1 MINSFDVYIEIHGDW
16 ILHTSNARLTPVY
29 LSPDVLGR
37 EFYILDG
44 ENSEG
49 FSIGLQGV
57 IVNVVDENLI
67 HVRHSSLR
75 MRTRTTDPKMP
86 EMLEF
91 DDELLL
97 FRLVYKGQPFP

>member
-1 MINSFDVYIEIHGDW
+1 MINSFDVYIDIYGDW
-16 ILHTSNARLTPVY
+16 ALHTSNARLMLVY
-29 LSPDVLGR
+29 LSPDVVGR

-49 FSIGLQGV
+49 FCNGLQGV
-57 IVNVVDENLI
+57 IVNLVDENLI
-67 HVRHSSLR
+67 RVRHSSLR
-75 MRTRTTDPKMP
+75 MRVRTTDPKMP